1 MAGRPK
7 PELPGIS
14 TSLDANLDA
23 TLLDTPPQE
32 DSTEARRRRVTGSST
47 NLSAMATKPAMQGMT
62 PIENPLR
69 SKTVKHKPTKWQF
82 GIRSRNQPAEAMLA
96 IYKALK
102 AMGADWQVPRF
113 RKPGSHLSGSRSRSR
128 SRSRSGSESESDGDG
143 DEQRWEEEAEED
155 EQRRPLTVRN
165 GDGDGDGDGDSAST
179 STERGRGRDR
189 KERLGPENDWGYSV
203 PEDPWVINAR
213 FRKEGMLP
221 PGAAHPSSAHSSR
234 VDLTSAGVGY
244 GSSSSL
250 MDTGAYAGPASTE
263 TASSQQSPSVS
274 RSTSI
279 AEVEGG
285 VQSSDPG
292 NIMRTPSTTSYK
304 SGSARHIDSN
314 ESVYVYLTIQLY
326 TIEHGF
332 FLVDFKCAGYENLVR
347 EVFKEVREYVGK
359 EKVEEGTKEVW
370 RRLRDGEVLPENSTD
385 MRDREEL
392 VGQGRATTDKRATS
406 PFPFLDV
413 ASGLIIQLAEGD

>member
-7 PELPGIS
+7 PATPS
-14 TSLDANLDA
+14 ANPSLDSAYLG
-23 TLLDTPPQE
+23 TPPQD

-47 NLSAMATKPAMQGMT
+47 NLSAMASKPVMQGMT
-62 PIENPLR
+62 PIENPSR
-69 SKTVKHKPTKWQF
+69 NKTTKPKPTKWQF

-102 AMGADWQVPRF
+102 AMGADWEVPRF

-128 SRSRSGSESESDGDG
+128 SRSRSGSESESDGGG
-143 DEQRWEEEAEED
+143 DEQRWEEEEGEED
-155 EQRRPLTVRN
+155 ERRRPLAVRN
-165 GDGDGDGDGDSAST
+165 VDGDGDSGSN

-189 KERLGPENDWGYSV
+189 KERLGPENDWGYAV

-213 FRKEGMLP
+213 FRKDGMLP
-221 PGAAHPSSAHSSR
+221 PGVAHSSSTHSSR
-234 VDLTSAGVGY
+234 VDLTLARDGHE
-244 GSSSSL
+244 SSSSL
-250 MDTGAYAGPASTE
+250 MDAGAHVGPSSTGTGSG
-263 TASSQQSPSVS
+263 QQSQDVS
-274 RSTSI
+274 RSTSV
-279 AEVEGG
+279 AEVERGAG
-285 VQSSDPG
+285 SGDAG
-292 NIMRTPSTTSYK
+292 NIKRTPSTASHNL
-304 SGSARHIDSN
+304 GSAHYLEPN

-347 EVFKEVREYVGK
+347 KVFKEVRDYVGK
-359 EKVEEGTKEVW
+359 EKVEDGTREVW
-370 RRLRDGEVLPENSTD
+370 RRLRTGEAFPENHAD
-385 MRDREEL
+385 IIDREEL
-392 VGQGRATTDKRATS
+392 VGQGRATTEKRTTS

>member
-1 MAGRPK
+1 M
-7 PELPGIS
+7 E
-14 TSLDANLDA
+14 
-23 TLLDTPPQE
+23 
-32 DSTEARRRRVTGSST
+32 
-47 NLSAMATKPAMQGMT
+47 GMT
-62 PIENPLR
+62 PIENPSR
-69 SKTVKHKPTKWQF
+69 NKTVKHKPTKWQF

-102 AMGADWQVPRF
+102 AMGADWEVPRF

-143 DEQRWEEEAEED
+143 DGDGDGDEQRWEEEGEED
-155 EQRRPLTVRN
+155 EHRRPLTVRN
-165 GDGDGDGDGDSAST
+165 GDCDADSGSN

-189 KERLGPENDWGYSV
+189 KERLGPENDWGYAV
-203 PEDPWVINAR
+203 PDDPWVINAR
-213 FRKEGMLP
+213 FRNEGMLP
-221 PGAAHPSSAHSSR
+221 PGVAHPSSTHSSR
-234 VDLTSAGVGY
+234 VDLASTGVGY

-250 MDTGAYAGPASTE
+250 TDTGAHAGPASTG
-263 TASSQQSPSVS
+263 TASAQQSRNVS

-279 AEVEGG
+279 VEVEGG
-285 VQSSDPG
+285 VQSGDAD
-292 NIMRTPSTTSYK
+292 NVKRTPSTTSYK
-304 SGSARHIDSN
+304 SGSARYVDSN

-359 EKVEEGTKEVW
+359 EKVEEGTREVW
-370 RRLRDGEVLPENSTD
+370 RRLKDGEALPENHAE

-392 VGQGRATTDKRATS
+392 VGQGRATTEKRTTS